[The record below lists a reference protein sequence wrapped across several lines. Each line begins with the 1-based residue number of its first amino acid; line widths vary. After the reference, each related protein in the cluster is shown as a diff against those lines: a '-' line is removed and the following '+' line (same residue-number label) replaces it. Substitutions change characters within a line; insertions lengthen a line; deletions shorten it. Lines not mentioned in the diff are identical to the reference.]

1 MASSRVDAD
10 GAQGTTIVSAGS
22 PGQLACWLTRKRF
35 VASCVFFV
43 VCQFAAGESHAEAA
57 DTGSES
63 KFVTGRLGVGAL
75 VDSRYSGAAGYQ
87 TFPVPLA
94 SLEFGDFAYIDYW
107 QAGLYFL
114 GNQDKTLGL
123 AIVAT
128 PRLGFNSSDG
138 PRLAGMMAR
147 KSSIETGLSIDYG
160 SDNAGVSLGYLHDI
174 TGASDGGLVRLL
186 VFKRMDI
193 TEHFGV
199 EAFLGLERLSSKVAN
214 YYFGVGSNETTAA
227 RPFYQ
232 PGTATDLN
240 AGLHFNYDF
249 GRKSTILFGYEATRL
264 GDSLANSPIA
274 ERRVTNFFYVGYGW
288 RL

>member
-1 MASSRVDAD
+1 M
-10 GAQGTTIVSAGS
+10 
-22 PGQLACWLTRKRF
+22 RF
-35 VASCVFFV
+35 AASCVFV
-43 VCQFAAGESHAEAA
+43 VICHFAAGESHAQGA
-57 DTGSES
+57 DTGSKS

-75 VDSRYSGAAGYQ
+75 VDSRYSGSADYQ

-107 QAGLYFL
+107 QAGLYVL
-114 GNQDKTLGL
+114 SNQDKTLGL
-123 AIVAT
+123 AIVVT

-138 PRLAGMMAR
+138 SRLAGMMAR
-147 KSSIETGLSIDYG
+147 KPSIETGLSIDYG
-160 SDNAGVSLGYLHDI
+160 SDTAGVSLGYLHDI

-186 VFKRMDI
+186 VFKRMELSD
-193 TEHFGV
+193 HVGV
-199 EAFLGLERLSSKVAN
+199 DAFAGLERLSAKVAN
-214 YYFGVGSNETTAA
+214 YYYGVGSNEATAA

-249 GRKSTILFGYEATRL
+249 GQKSTLLFGYEATRL
-264 GDSLANSPIA
+264 GDALANGPIV
-274 ERRVTNFFYVGYGW
+274 ERRMSNLFYFGYGW

>member
-1 MASSRVDAD
+1 MTSSQLDSDA
-10 GAQGTTIVSAGS
+10 AQATTKAPATCS
-22 PGQLACWLTRKRF
+22 GQQALTRKRF
-35 VASCVFFV
+35 IASCLFLV
-43 VCQFAAGESHAEAA
+43 VCRFAPDDTHAEAA
-57 DTGSES
+57 DTGSDG

-75 VDSRYSGAAGYQ
+75 MDSRYSGGADYQ

-107 QAGLYFL
+107 QAGLYVL
-114 GNQDKTLGL
+114 SNQDKTLGL

-138 PRLAGMMAR
+138 RRLTGMMAR
-147 KSSIETGLSIDYG
+147 KSSIETGLSLDYG

-174 TGASDGGLVRLL
+174 TGASEGGLFRLL
-186 VFKRMDI
+186 SFKRAEI
-193 TEHFGV
+193 TGHFGV
-199 EAFLGLERLSSKVAN
+199 EAFVGLERMDSRVAN
-214 YYFGVGSNETTAA
+214 YYYGVGSNETTAT

-232 PGTATDLN
+232 PGSGTDVN

-249 GRKSTILFGYEATRL
+249 GQRSTLLFGYEATRL
-264 GDSLANSPIA
+264 GDSLANSPIV
-274 ERRVTNFFYVGYGW
+274 ERRTNHLFYFGYGW